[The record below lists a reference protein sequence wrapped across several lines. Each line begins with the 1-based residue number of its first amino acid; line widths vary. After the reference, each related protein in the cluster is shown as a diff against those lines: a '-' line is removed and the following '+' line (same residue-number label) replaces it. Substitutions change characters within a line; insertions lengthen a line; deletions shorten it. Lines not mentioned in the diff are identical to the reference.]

1 MLKDINKWKDAPLW
15 TKNKIKK
22 ATKSWFRFMK

>member
-1 MLKDINKWKDAPLW
+1 MIDNISYWKDAPVW

-22 ATKSWFRFMK
+22 ATKLWFERLS